1 MAGQRQLWTTDWSRR
16 SSGGSGPLHQLAE
29 AFANPAQFVR
39 GVDAAAKI
47 AANGQ
52 SRRGLQE
59 DHGIMLPDVVKA
71 CWPLCSTKLR
81 LLADRETLNTV
92 WRAVVEALTARIGP
106 EFRAWCLTRFRYH
119 DLERE
124 IKIPV
129 DSKHAGMFHTSDSV
143 DLFGFV
149 RYGMRITSDSVLF
162 RLAQSLRTDGQ
173 SLFLYFSSA
182 AVLISRSTGPRGGN
196 ISSTLKRRGFAR
208 LKKRV
213 HARRRPCEPRPRP
226 SASL

>member
-1 MAGQRQLWTTDWSRR
+1 MQRAGTPRAQIFFDLVQRTPAARVNSNLGMNQFAGGQRQGWTTDWSRR
-16 SSGGSGPLHQLAE
+16 SSGGTGPLHELAE

-39 GVDAAAKI
+39 GVDAAVRV

-52 SRRGLQE
+52 ARGGLQE

-71 CWPLCSTKLR
+71 SWPLCSTKLR

-92 WRAVVEALTARIGP
+92 WRAVVEALTSKIGP
-106 EFRAWCLTRFRYH
+106 EFRSWCSTHFRYH

-149 RYGMRITSDSVLF
+149 RYGT
-162 RLAQSLRTDGQ
+162 RLVVMPCLPTLMAFSCSLC
-173 SLFLYFSSA
+173 FL
-182 AVLISRSTGPRGGN
+182 
-196 ISSTLKRRGFAR
+196 
-208 LKKRV
+208 
-213 HARRRPCEPRPRP
+213 
-226 SASL
+226 